1 MVSYTPKRARAN
13 CTFCSMAASTPVSL
27 MTWATAA
34 TSSIHAGSKGA
45 DPGSTWNL
53 TWECVI
59 LVGVL
64 LVRKALH
71 LSLSYKKSH
80 FSRPSPVS
88 PFYCSAN
95 NLVAHHVGFSYALAW
110 VGVNCAETRKMATP
124 SRYSYS
130 ANRAFPVVERL
141 CR

>member
-1 MVSYTPKRARAN
+1 MVSYTPKRGRAN

-95 NLVAHHVGFSYALAW
+95 NLVAHHVGGAI
-110 VGVNCAETRKMATP
+110 P
-124 SRYSYS
+124 SSRRGLGKSRNENKCWGCDH
-130 ANRAFPVVERL
+130 APH
-141 CR
+141 